1 MTKKKRKK
9 IIIITSIILFTVLV
23 LLFGF
28 YFSVFGK
35 ILSNEKA
42 GYIYIDNDDNIDSVK
57 SKIEAVGKPKSM
69 TGFDLLN
76 GYTDYGDHIRIGRY
90 KVSSDITMLSLFRNL
105 RNGQQTP
112 ASVVVPSVR
121 TVDDVC
127 DKIAKYLMIKS
138 DDIKTLLNDSAY
150 ISSLGFNRKTLPAL
164 FIPNTYEIYWTIDAK
179 KLIERIKEEYDN
191 FWDDDRLEKAKD
203 LGLSPI
209 EVVTLASIVD
219 SETARDQ
226 DKPIIARLY
235 LNRLQKHIKLQS
247 DPTVV
252 FALGD
257 FSLRRVLY
265 RHLEIDSPYNTY
277 KYEGLPPGP
286 IRIPTIAGIDAVLNP
301 DDNDYIYMCA
311 KEDFSGEH
319 YYTSSEKEH
328 TINAKKY
335 SDALNKRIAE
345 KRNK

>member
-9 IIIITSIILFTVLV
+9 IIIITSIILITIIG
-23 LLFGF
+23 LLLGF
-28 YFSVFGK
+28 YFSIFGRV
-35 ILSNEKA
+35 LTNEKA
-42 GYIYIDNDDNIDSVK
+42 GYVYIDNDDNVDSVRT
-57 SKIEAVGKPKSM
+57 KIEAIGKPKTM

-76 GYTDYGDHIRIGRY
+76 DYTGYGDHIRIGRY

-112 ASVVVPSVR
+112 SSVVVPSVR
-121 TVDDVC
+121 TVNEAC
-127 DKIAKYLMIKS
+127 DKIAKYLMLESDELKS
-138 DDIKTLLNDSAY
+138 LLNDSSY
-150 ISSLGFNRKTLPAL
+150 ISQLGFTPQTLPAL

-179 KLIERIKEEYDN
+179 KLVERFKEEYDK
-191 FWDDDRLEKAKD
+191 FWTDGRIEKAKS
-203 LGLSPI
+203 LNLTPI

-252 FALGD
+252 FAIGD
-257 FSLRRVLY
+257 FSIRRVLY
-265 RHLEIDSPYNTY
+265 RHLETESPYNTY
-277 KYEGLPPGP
+277 KHEGLPPGP
-286 IRIPTIAGIDAVLNP
+286 IRIATIAGIDAVLNP

-319 YYTSSEKEH
+319 YYTASEAEH
-328 TINAKKY
+328 IANARKY
-335 SDALNKRIAE
+335 SDALNKLNAE
-345 KRNK
+345 KKK